1 VKAHETTEKPA
12 GVAEPKQAG
21 ETRWDWVERSVWTE
35 RMLAT
40 LEAGVKGG
48 VWFSLIDKVWAKR
61 NLEAAWERVR
71 RNKGSAGSDGK
82 TIQQFESRRTEE
94 LARLQ
99 EELKGNIY
107 EPRGIKRV
115 EIPKPGQKGTRPL
128 GIPVIRDRVVQTALK
143 NVLEPIFEKEFC
155 ETSYGFRPKRSCK
168 DALRRVQELL
178 NTGHRWVVDADI
190 EKYFERIPFEPLLK
204 EIGQRVSD
212 GRILT
217 LIERYLKAEVLKDL
231 ESFIP
236 EAGTPQGAVISPLLS
251 NIYLHPVD
259 VAMKE
264 AGYEI
269 VRYADDGV
277 VLCRSE
283 EEAQKALECLK
294 GLLETRGL
302 NLHPEKTKVVD
313 MEKPGGFD
321 FLGYHFEGA
330 FRTPRNASL
339 RNLREKIRARTKRS
353 NGNSLRTIIATI
365 NPVTRG
371 WFEYF
376 KHSRERIFNSIDG
389 WIRMRLRSILRTR
402 SKRKGRGRGKDHQ
415 RWPNS
420 FFRSEGLFSMHEARL
435 ALRQSR

>member
-1 VKAHETTEKPA
+1 MKAHETTEKPA
-12 GVAEPKQAG
+12 EVAEPKQAG
-21 ETRWDWVERSVWTE
+21 EAQWDWVERSVWTE

-40 LEAGVKGG
+40 LETGVKGG

-71 RNKGSAGSDGK
+71 RNKGSAGNDGK
-82 TIQQFESRRTEE
+82 TLQQFESRKTEE

-99 EELKGNIY
+99 EELKGSTY

-155 ETSYGFRPKRSCK
+155 ETSYGFRPRRSCK

-217 LIERYLKAEVLKDL
+217 LIEMYLRAEVLKDL

-264 AGYEI
+264 AGYET

-330 FRTPRNASL
+330 FRTPRKASL
-339 RNLREKIRARTKRS
+339 RNLREKIRAKTKRS
-353 NGNSLRTIIATI
+353 NGKSLRTIIATI

-389 WIRMRLRSILRTR
+389 WIRMRLRSILRSR
-402 SKRKGRGRGKDHQ
+402 SKRKGRGRGNDHQ